1 MVFFFG
7 YMDYMIIYKWT
18 HIIPGSKDADAFDGA
33 NGPPGI
39 INSLICMAM
48 HQEDHQPL
56 FEGAN
61 GFATNLMC
69 LTAIAVPWIL
79 GPKPFL
85 MKSAHEAKQKKKK
98 EKFALSKNKDQN
110 QLTDADLEELAH

>member
-1 MVFFFG
+1 
-7 YMDYMIIYKWT
+7 MIIYKWT
-18 HIIPGSKDADAFDGA
+18 HIIPGSHDADAFEGA

-48 HQEDHQPL
+48 QQHDPQPL

-61 GFATNLMC
+61 GFATNLMM
-69 LTAIAVPWIL
+69 LTAISVPWIL

-85 MKSAHEAKQKKKK
+85 MKSAHAAKEKKKK
-98 EKFALSKNKDQN
+98 EKFAVIKNKEIAALD
-110 QLTDADLEELAH
+110 DKDLEEFAHFEDED